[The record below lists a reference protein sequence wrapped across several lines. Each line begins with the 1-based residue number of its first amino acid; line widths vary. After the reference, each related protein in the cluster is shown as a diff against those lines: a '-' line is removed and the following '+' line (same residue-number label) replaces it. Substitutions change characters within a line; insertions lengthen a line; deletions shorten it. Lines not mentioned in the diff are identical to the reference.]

1 MITQEYGSVAIDNK
15 LHALLETTIDRFSIP
30 NNAERIVL
38 NCRQTS
44 YYRTRQGLH
53 PVEVQLKR
61 MDNSNNWL
69 VVFLASFS
77 YPDDNSVSVEPEL
90 YFHLA
95 NLWCYQPDTGAV
107 DLSHPEV
114 QELLS
119 VWMKALARHLSRNIF
134 DEVQLSLVSTFG

>member
-1 MITQEYGSVAIDNK
+1 MITQEYGSVAIDDK

-61 MDNSNNWL
+61 MDNSSNWL

-77 YPDDNSVSVEPEL
+77 YPDDTSVSVEPEL

-95 NLWCYQPDTGAV
+95 NLWFYQPDTGTA

>member
-1 MITQEYGSVAIDNK
+1 MINQEYGSVAIDDK

-44 YYRTRQGLH
+44 CYRNRQGLH
-53 PVEVQLKR
+53 PVEIQLKR
-61 MDNSNNWL
+61 TDSSNNWL

-77 YPDDNSVSVEPEL
+77 YPDDNNVSVEPEL

-95 NLWCYQPDTGAV
+95 NLWCYQPDTGAA
-107 DLSHPEV
+107 DLSPPEV